1 MGKAYFGM
9 TLDPE
14 VGEQIR
20 EYAEMEDRS
29 LSYYVNKLLIEE
41 IKRRNTKP
49 KKISKSTEES
59 KPTRRIV
66 RPKKEAKK

>member
-49 KKISKSTEES
+49 KKISKSIEES
-59 KPTRRIV
+59 KTRRIV